1 MNDTGANQQVIQEAK
16 KELQEEQKRN
26 IEIHEKKKKKK
37 DRSQP
42 KDKSK
47 KRSKKIKKKSTKD
60 KHKKHK
66 KKSSRHKKKRYRRYS
81 SESESSPSLS
91 KVLRKKVSRSNFT
104 QIMHKIDDATMK
116 EMDQVRDINTLT
128 NYNNMGGV
136 AEDPNA
142 QSEFDNI
149 DPFTFVKL
157 DHNASK
163 YWDERSAPLDNV
175 QEINILNL
183 NKIHEPSLTYLL
195 EIITPCL
202 PTRFYEKMPDRILK
216 NFQFSGRNKNIS
228 SLVSAWKKDD
238 LSTMN
243 NDKEF
248 DNRMRKNQLAR
259 PEDAAKWYSKTLTTN
274 TQMTNETFGEAFSN
288 YAADLEKNIG
298 SRGLPANYRG
308 IFILYILTI
317 RNPWKRIQSK
327 FEDSCTTTWS
337 NKLQQKLAK

>member
-1 MNDTGANQQVIQEAK
+1 MSTLETNQQEIREAK
-16 KELQEEQKRN
+16 KELQEEQKRE
-26 IEIHEKKKKKK
+26 IENHEKKKKKK
-37 DRSQP
+37 ERSEP

-47 KRSKKIKKKSTKD
+47 KRSKKLKKKDKD
-60 KHKKHK
+60 DRKKRK
-66 KKSSRHKKKRYRRYS
+66 KKSSRHKKRRRRYS
-81 SESESSPSLS
+81 SASESSPSLS
-91 KVLRKKVSRSNFT
+91 KVLNKKVSRSNFT
-104 QIMHKIDDATMK
+104 QILHKIDDKTMQ
-116 EMDQVRDINTLT
+116 EMEQVQDINALT
-128 NYNNMGGV
+128 NYNNTANAP

-157 DHNASK
+157 DHKASK
-163 YWDERSAPLDNV
+163 RWDERSAPLDNV
-175 QEINILNL
+175 YELENLNL
-183 NKIHEPSLTYLL
+183 NEVVNPSNTYLL

-202 PTRFYEKMPDRILK
+202 ATRFYEKMPDRILK

-259 PEDAAKWYSKTLTTN
+259 PEDAAKWYSKTMTGSN
-274 TQMTNETFGEAFSN
+274 TITQENFGQAWSN

-308 IFILYILTI
+308 ASL
-317 RNPWKRIQSK
+317 
-327 FEDSCTTTWS
+327 
-337 NKLQQKLAK
+337 

>member
-1 MNDTGANQQVIQEAK
+1 MKELEANQQEIQEAT
-16 KELQEEQKRN
+16 KELEKEQKRN

-37 DRSQP
+37 EP
-42 KDKSK
+42 KKKSK
-47 KRSKKIKKKSTKD
+47 KRSKKIKKKS
-60 KHKKHK
+60 
-66 KKSSRHKKKRYRRYS
+66 KKSSRRYRESSSYERRHHRRYDS
-81 SESESSPSLS
+81 GSESSPSLS
-91 KVLRKKVSRSNFT
+91 KVLKKKVSRSNFT
-104 QIMHKIDDATMK
+104 QILHKIDDKTMK
-116 EMDQVRDINTLT
+116 EMDQVQDINALT
-128 NYNNMGGV
+128 NYNNM
-136 AEDPNA
+136 ANATADDPNA

-175 QEINILNL
+175 YELNNLNL
-183 NKIHEPSLTYLL
+183 NAIRDPSNTYLL

-248 DNRMRKNQLAR
+248 DNRMRKNQMAR
-259 PEDAAKWYSKTLTTN
+259 PEDAAKWYSKTMN
-274 TQMTNETFGEAFSN
+274 GSNKITNETFGEAWSN

-308 IFILYILTI
+308 SPYNNFISF
-317 RNPWKRIQSK
+317 N
-327 FEDSCTTTWS
+327 
-337 NKLQQKLAK
+337 

>member
-1 MNDTGANQQVIQEAK
+1 MINSESNQQEIQDAK
-16 KELQEEQKRN
+16 KELQEEQQRN
-26 IEIHEKKKKKK
+26 IEIHEKKKKKR

-47 KRSKKIKKKSTKD
+47 KKTKKIKKKSSKD

-66 KKSSRHKKKRYRRYS
+66 KKSSKHRKRRSRRYS

-116 EMDQVRDINTLT
+116 EMDQVQDINKLT
-128 NYNNMGGV
+128 NYNNAAGAVDDTNG
-136 AEDPNA
+136 

-163 YWDERSAPLDNV
+163 YWNERSAPLDNT
-175 QEINILNL
+175 QEISILDLDNVRD
-183 NKIHEPSLTYLL
+183 PSLTWLL

-216 NFQFSGRNKNIS
+216 NFQFSGRTKNIS

-238 LSTMN
+238 LSQMN

-288 YAADLEKNIG
+288 YAADLEKNIK

-308 IFILYILTI
+308 KNLFKIYY
-317 RNPWKRIQSK
+317 
-327 FEDSCTTTWS
+327 
-337 NKLQQKLAK
+337 

>member
-1 MNDTGANQQVIQEAK
+1 MENLESNQQEIQEAT
-16 KELQEEQKRN
+16 KELEKEQKRN

-42 KDKSK
+42 KEKTSKNKSK
-47 KRSKKIKKKSTKD
+47 RIKKKSKER
-60 KHKKHK
+60 KERRKK
-66 KKSSRHKKKRYRRYS
+66 KKSSRQKKKKYRRYDS
-81 SESESSPSLS
+81 GSDSSPSLS
-91 KVLRKKVSRSNFT
+91 KVLKKKVTRSNFT
-104 QIMHKIDDATMK
+104 QIMHKIDDQTMK
-116 EMDQVRDINTLT
+116 EMGQVQDINALT
-128 NYNNMGGV
+128 NYNIAN
-136 AEDPNA
+136 APADDPNA

-157 DHNASK
+157 DHKASK

-175 QEINILNL
+175 YELKNLDLN
-183 NKIHEPSLTYLL
+183 NVEDPSNTYLL
-195 EIITPCL
+195 QIITPCL

-216 NFQFSGRNKNIS
+216 NFQFSGRNKNVS

-259 PEDAAKWYSKTLTTN
+259 PEDAAKWFSKTMNGSTKI
-274 TQMTNETFGEAFSN
+274 TNETFGEAWSN

-308 IFILYILTI
+308 KQYIFVIP
-317 RNPWKRIQSK
+317 RNSRKRI
-327 FEDSCTTTWS
+327 
-337 NKLQQKLAK
+337 